1 MSLKIYKIF
10 LFQTNKANV
19 TAINNLLG
27 AEGYDIAELPPYD
40 NLYVK
45 KGSEFKLSDWAG
57 VQWED

>member
-1 MSLKIYKIF
+1 M
-10 LFQTNKANV
+10 
-19 TAINNLLG
+19 TAINNLLA

-45 KGSEFKLSDWAG
+45 KGSEFNISDWAG